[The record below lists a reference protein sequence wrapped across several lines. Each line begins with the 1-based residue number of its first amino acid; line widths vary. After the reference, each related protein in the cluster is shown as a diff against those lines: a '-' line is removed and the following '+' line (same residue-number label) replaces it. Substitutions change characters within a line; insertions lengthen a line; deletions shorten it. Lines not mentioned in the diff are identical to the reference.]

1 MGRDAAL
8 TRDECRTLTGPN
20 MLTARTC
27 SGPRTATSVHRH
39 RLRRA
44 SPPRLA
50 SRLRVRHQGV
60 VAASWRLAQAFDLM
74 EGLTCQ
80 SGSRS
85 RQTEHGI
92 LRTEGLRAASR
103 DVRAAKAAAGQDGF
117 CATWPI
123 EISWGAMSGS
133 YVRRCRGAIGRHLA
147 TPGAPSTAAERPA
160 RARALP
166 TPGPG
171 AGKGLKQV
179 SDR

>member
-1 MGRDAAL
+1 MTALATVRVWQAVGRDAA
-8 TRDECRTLTGPN
+8 RGQGECRPLTAPTT
-20 MLTARTC
+20 LTARTC
-27 SGPRTATSVHRH
+27 SGPRTATSVHRL
-39 RLRRA
+39 RLRRP

-85 RQTEHGI
+85 RQTEHSI

-123 EISWGAMSGS
+123 EISWGVIRSALLRSVGDLHAHTPAPLLCDS
-133 YVRRCRGAIGRHLA
+133 DGRLIGGACLG
-147 TPGAPSTAAERPA
+147 
-160 RARALP
+160 
-166 TPGPG
+166 
-171 AGKGLKQV
+171 
-179 SDR
+179 

>member
-1 MGRDAAL
+1 MGSGARRGQSECSGL
-8 TRDECRTLTGPN
+8 TAPTTLT
-20 MLTARTC
+20 AWTC

-85 RQTEHGI
+85 RQTEHSI

-123 EISWGAMSGS
+123 EISWGAMSGDAGEPS
-133 YVRRCRGAIGRHLA
+133 GRRAPPGD
-147 TPGAPSTAAERPA
+147 PEGAPHGRREA
-160 RARALP
+160 RTRK
-166 TPGPG
+166 G
-171 AGKGLKQV
+171 APDAGSRCGKRV
-179 SDR
+179 NN

>member
-1 MGRDAAL
+1 MAGGGQRGASGAIRVQWANGSDHADCL
-8 TRDECRTLTGPN
+8 D
-20 MLTARTC
+20 ML
-27 SGPRTATSVHRH
+27 
-39 RLRRA
+39 RA
-44 SPPRLA
+44 PDCDIGSSPPTEATESSSTRK

-123 EISWGAMSGS
+123 EISWGAMSGDAGEPS
-133 YVRRCRGAIGRHLA
+133 GATRRPRG
-147 TPGAPSTAAERPA
+147 RPA
-160 RARALP
+160 RP
-166 TPGPG
+166 PGGPHAQG
-171 AGKGLKQV
+171 RSRRKSPAGERG
-179 SDR
+179 

>member
-1 MGRDAAL
+1 MVRWWQAVGSGARRGQSECSGL
-8 TRDECRTLTGPN
+8 TAPTTLT
-20 MLTARTC
+20 AWTC
-27 SGPRTATSVHRH
+27 SGPRTATSVHRL

-85 RQTEHGI
+85 RQTEHGV

-123 EISWGAMSGS
+123 EISWGAMSGGAGEPS
-133 YVRRCRGAIGRHLA
+133 GATWQCRGRPPRPPGGPHAQGRSRRRV
-147 TPGAPSTAAERPA
+147 PVRE
-160 RARALP
+160 
-166 TPGPG
+166 
-171 AGKGLKQV
+171 KG
-179 SDR
+179 